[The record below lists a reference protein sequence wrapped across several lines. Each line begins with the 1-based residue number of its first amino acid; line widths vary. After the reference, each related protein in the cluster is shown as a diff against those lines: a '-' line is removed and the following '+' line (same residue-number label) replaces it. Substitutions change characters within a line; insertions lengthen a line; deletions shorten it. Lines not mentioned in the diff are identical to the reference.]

1 MPGVRSVGCET
12 PAPVPGRTGGVPGP
26 TFTVGTTG
34 VVAAAT
40 VFVGVGDGVGE
51 GVGDGVGD
59 GVGVY
64 VGVAVGTG
72 VGVLVGA
79 GVLVAV
85 GVARLTGGRT
95 RSVGVGE
102 AASPPTPV
110 AAGST
115 TDGARPITT
124 VRTVD

>member
-34 VVAAAT
+34 VVAVAT
-40 VFVGVGDGVGE
+40 VFVGVGDGIGE
-51 GVGDGVGD
+51 GVGDGVG
-59 GVGVY
+59 VF

-72 VGVLVGA
+72 VWVGA

-85 GVARLTGGRT
+85 GVARRTGGLS

>member
-34 VVAAAT
+34 VVATTT
-40 VFVGVGDGVGE
+40 VFVGVGDGVGDGVGE
-51 GVGDGVGD
+51 GVGDGVG
-59 GVGVY
+59 VF
-64 VGVAVGTG
+64 VGVAVGT
-72 VGVLVGA
+72 GVLVGA

-85 GVARLTGGRT
+85 GVARLTGGLT
-95 RSVGVGE
+95 RSVGAGE

-110 AAGST
+110 AAGNT
-115 TDGARPITT
+115 TDGRRPITT
-124 VRTVD
+124 VRAVD